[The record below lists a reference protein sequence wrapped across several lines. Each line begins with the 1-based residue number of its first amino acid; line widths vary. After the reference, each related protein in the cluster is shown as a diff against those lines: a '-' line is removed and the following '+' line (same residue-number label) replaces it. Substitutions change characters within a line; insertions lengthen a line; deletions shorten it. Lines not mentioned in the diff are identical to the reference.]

1 MWAVFC
7 LFLIHFSIGGTLS
20 TADISAHHSKQKNGV
35 IISVTGAAF
44 RLGVFSK
51 TSSLNVCCEKVL
63 QKELVILMNRIK
75 LELTKLIWRSLQFLK
90 YPLEA
95 RAESERSTLQKEIN
109 RFQTETRKIIFV
121 FIANLCLHSN
131 PEVAYIYLTV
141 LTVSRLKEMLYCTA
155 GAVC

>member
-7 LFLIHFSIGGTLS
+7 LFLIHFSFGGTLS

-63 QKELVILMNRIK
+63 QKESVILMNRIK

-90 YPLEA
+90 CPLEA
-95 RAESERSTLQKEIN
+95 RAESECSTLQKEIN

-131 PEVAYIYLTV
+131 PEVAYIYLIV

>member
-1 MWAVFC
+1 
-7 LFLIHFSIGGTLS
+7 
-20 TADISAHHSKQKNGV
+20 
-35 IISVTGAAF
+35 
-44 RLGVFSK
+44 
-51 TSSLNVCCEKVL
+51 
-63 QKELVILMNRIK
+63 MNRIK
-75 LELTKLIWRSLQFLK
+75 LQLTKLIWRSLQFLK
-90 YPLEA
+90 CPLEA

-131 PEVAYIYLTV
+131 PEVAYIYLIV

>member
-51 TSSLNVCCEKVL
+51 TSSLKVL
-63 QKELVILMNRIK
+63 QKESVILMNRIK